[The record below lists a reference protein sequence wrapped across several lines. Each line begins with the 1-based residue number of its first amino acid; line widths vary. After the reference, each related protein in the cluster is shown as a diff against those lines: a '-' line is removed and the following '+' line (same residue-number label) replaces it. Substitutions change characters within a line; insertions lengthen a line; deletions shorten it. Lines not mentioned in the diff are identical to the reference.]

1 MALEYPNI
9 QAITHKIKGS
19 VRYLCGQKL
28 YAIAQQIEFQAQ
40 SHEQQQMNISAA
52 ELIMQIDQLVDE
64 IKHWLSK
71 NS

>member
-1 MALEYPNI
+1 
-9 QAITHKIKGS
+9 

-28 YAIAQQIEFQAQ
+28 DAIAQQIESQAQ